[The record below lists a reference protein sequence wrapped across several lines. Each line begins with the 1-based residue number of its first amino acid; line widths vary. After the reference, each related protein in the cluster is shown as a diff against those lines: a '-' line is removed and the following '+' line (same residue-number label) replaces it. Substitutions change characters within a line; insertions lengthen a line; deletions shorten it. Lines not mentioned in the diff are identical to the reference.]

1 MSDIESTATTKATP
15 RRRGLI
21 VVVVIALATILTR
34 MLIWTPYVVMSGSME
49 PTLEIGSYLI
59 GQHAVIDPARGDI
72 VVFKID
78 GDDRDLIKR
87 VVGITGDVIDIV
99 DGTLWVNGEPAANEH
114 AQGTTKTLDHLN
126 EHVSFPYIVPDD
138 AVFVMGDNRE
148 HSLDSRSFGAVPLKD
163 IDSVIIGTVPLVNVP
178 VQQRGEL

>member
-1 MSDIESTATTKATP
+1 MSDAESTATTKAAP
-15 RRRGLI
+15 KRRGPI
-21 VVVVIALATILTR
+21 VVAVIALTVILTR
-34 MLIWTPYVVMSGSME
+34 LLIWTPYVVMSGSME
-49 PTLEIGSYLI
+49 PTLEVGSYLI
-59 GQHAVIDPARGDI
+59 GQHAVINPERGDI

-87 VVGITGDVIDIV
+87 VVGVTGDVIDIV
-99 DGTLWVNGEPAANEH
+99 DGKLWVNGEPATDEH
-114 AQGTTKTLDHLN
+114 AQGTTKTLDYLN

-148 HSLDSRSFGAVPLKD
+148 HSLDSRSFGAVPLED
-163 IDSVIIGTVPLVNVP
+163 IDSVIVGTVPLINVP

>member
-1 MSDIESTATTKATP
+1 MSDTESTTTAKPTP

-21 VVVVIALATILTR
+21 VVGVIALTVILTR
-34 MLIWTPYVVMSGSME
+34 LLVWTPYVVMSGSME
-49 PTLEIGSYLI
+49 PTLEVGAYLI
-59 GQHAVIDPARGDI
+59 GQHAVVDPARGDI

-87 VVGITGDVIDIV
+87 VVGVTGDVIDIV
-99 DGTLWVNGEPAANEH
+99 DGRLWVNGEPAADEH
-114 AQGTTKTLDHLN
+114 AQGTTKTLDCLT

-148 HSLDSRSFGAVPLKD
+148 HSLDSRSFGAVPTED
-163 IDSVIIGTVPLVNVP
+163 IDSVIVGTVPFITIP
-178 VQQRGEL
+178 VQQRREL